1 MRGYTGVRDLSRTE
15 NTRGCCM
22 DINERR
28 EALRARVRNKLS
40 REEEEPDELV
50 VQASDV
56 QAATTEGDELLL
68 IDDSNGLLA
77 LASSLIFI
85 GSVLGIITGVLLL
98 QGNPAELLNNTLES
112 DNAVDVY
119 GIVLEAESGDS
130 MEGVLI
136 QLIEVESGDL
146 VQETQT
152 NSYGYYNF
160 GNVPPESHI
169 LRVSADSFITVER
182 TFTPDSATQP
192 PFTLTE
198 GNGTVEED
206 FTLANSGWS
215 LENAVAL
222 STGIALVTIL
232 AGVVGLKA
240 AVDARGA
247 QNYRRTQYLAGFALF
262 SRGFIVFGPFLIL
275 CGMGLM
281 ILAKDE
287 FQDPEVE

>member
-1 MRGYTGVRDLSRTE
+1 
-15 NTRGCCM
+15 M

-40 REEEEPDELV
+40 GEEEQPKELV
-50 VQASDV
+50 VQASEV
-56 QAATTEGDELLL
+56 QAATTEGEDLLL

-85 GSVLGIITGVLLL
+85 GSVLGIITGLLLL
-98 QGNPAELLNNTLES
+98 QGNPAELLNNTME
-112 DNAVDVY
+112 NEEAVDVY

-130 MEGVLI
+130 LEDVQI
-136 QLIEVESGDL
+136 QLIEKESGTL
-146 VQETQT
+146 ILETRT
-152 NSYGYYNF
+152 NSYGYYKF
-160 GNVPPESHI
+160 QNVPSGVHI
-169 LRVSADSFITVER
+169 LRVSMDSYMTVER
-182 TFTPDSATQP
+182 TFTPDSATQA

-198 GNGTVEED
+198 GNGTIEED
-206 FTLANSGWS
+206 FRQSSSGWS
-215 LENAVAL
+215 LKNAVAL
-222 STGIALVTIL
+222 STGIALVTIF

-240 AVDARGA
+240 AVDARSA
-247 QNYRRTQYLAGFALF
+247 KNYRRTQYLAGFALF

-287 FQDPEVE
+287 FQASEVE

>member
-1 MRGYTGVRDLSRTE
+1 
-15 NTRGCCM
+15 M

-40 REEEEPDELV
+40 GQDEEPEELV
-50 VQASDV
+50 VQASEV
-56 QAATTEGDELLL
+56 QAATTEGDDLLL

-85 GSVLGIITGVLLL
+85 GSVLGIITGLLLL

-112 DNAVDVY
+112 DGAVDVY

-130 MEGVLI
+130 MEGA
-136 QLIEVESGDL
+136 LIELIDEDTGL
-146 VQETQT
+146 LIQETQT
-152 NSYGYYNF
+152 NSYGYYKF
-160 GNVPPESHI
+160 ENVASSPHV
-169 LRVSADSFITVER
+169 LRVSMDTYMSVER
-182 TFTPDSATQP
+182 TFTPNSATQA

-198 GNGTVEED
+198 GNGTLEED
-206 FTLANSGWS
+206 FKQSESGWS

-222 STGIALVTIL
+222 STGIALVTII

-240 AVDARGA
+240 AVNTRAA
-247 QNYRRTQYLAGFALF
+247 KNYRRTQYLAGFALF

-287 FQDPEVE
+287 FQGPEVE

>member
-1 MRGYTGVRDLSRTE
+1 
-15 NTRGCCM
+15 M

-40 REEEEPDELV
+40 GEDEAPEELI
-50 VQASDV
+50 VQQSEV
-56 QAATTEGDELLL
+56 QAATTEGEDLLL

-85 GSVLGIITGVLLL
+85 GSVLGIITGMLLL

-112 DNAVDVY
+112 DGPVDVY

-130 MEGVLI
+130 MEGVVIQLVEVDSGILI
-136 QLIEVESGDL
+136 Q
-146 VQETQT
+146 ETET
-152 NSYGYYNF
+152 NSYGYYSF
-160 GNVPPESHI
+160 KNVLSEEHI
-169 LRVSADSFITVER
+169 LRVSMDSFMTVER
-182 TFTPDSATQP
+182 TFTPNSATQA
-192 PFTLTE
+192 PFTLTKRKR
-198 GNGTVEED
+198 NARED
-206 FTLANSGWS
+206 FTQANSGWS
-215 LENAVAL
+215 LQNAVAL

-240 AVDARGA
+240 AIDTRTAR
-247 QNYRRTQYLAGFALF
+247 NYRRTQYLAGFALF

-281 ILAKDE
+281 ILARG
-287 FQDPEVE
+287 

>member
-1 MRGYTGVRDLSRTE
+1 
-15 NTRGCCM
+15 M

-40 REEEEPDELV
+40 GEKEEPEELIV
-50 VQASDV
+50 EASEV
-56 QAATTEGDELLL
+56 QAATTEGEDLLL

-85 GSVLGIITGVLLL
+85 GSVLGIITGLLLL

-112 DNAVDVY
+112 DRPVDVY

-136 QLIEVESGDL
+136 QLLDEDTGLLI
-146 VQETQT
+146 QETQT
-152 NSYGYYNF
+152 NSYGYYKF
-160 GNVPPESHI
+160 ENVVSSPHV
-169 LRVSADSFITVER
+169 LRVSTDTFITVER
-182 TFTPDSATQP
+182 TFTPDSATQA
-192 PFTLTE
+192 PFTLSK
-198 GNGTVEED
+198 GNGTLEED
-206 FTLANSGWS
+206 FRQTNSGWS
-215 LENAVAL
+215 LENAIAL

-232 AGVVGLKA
+232 AGVLGLKA
-240 AVDARGA
+240 AVDTRAA
-247 QNYRRTQYLAGFALF
+247 NNYRRTQYLAGFALF

-281 ILAKDE
+281 ILARDE
-287 FQDPEVE
+287 FQSSEVE